1 MEPSTD
7 LMDDLRAVIAD
18 AEELLR
24 ATADQAG
31 PRVQEGRERAEES
44 LRNARERLEGT
55 GRQLD
60 AQGREHPWAAGGIA
74 AGIGL
79 VRGCPLARQLAP
91 AWLGRARTRPPGR
104 STPGVP

>member
-1 MEPSTD
+1 METAKNN
-7 LMDDLRAVIAD
+7 LMDDLRAVLAD

-31 PRVQEGRERAEES
+31 PHVQEVRARAEES
-44 LRNARERLEGT
+44 LRAARERLEGT

-60 AQGREHPWAAGGIA
+60 AQVREHPWAAVGIA

-79 VRGCPLARQLAP
+79 GIGILLSRKIAP
-91 AWLGRARTRPPGR
+91 ASWDRRAT
-104 STPGVP
+104 